1 MPLPKKSDSLMENT
15 SDANKNNGP
24 LLPVT
29 ITHCTDTWSL
39 NGIHPTGLDMN
50 TYNMRSRFMRK
61 THKKHKELPSSASSV
76 MKRHKLKFTIVFQK
90 LILLPW
96 SEKVE
101 KKKKKTSIPLLA
113 SLNKPNLS
121 IQEFLFCTVVFGQE
135 PDKIPLQV

>member
-24 LLPVT
+24 LLRVT

-76 MKRHKLKFTIVFQK
+76 MNRHKLKFTIVFQK

-96 SEKVE
+96 SEKVQ
-101 KKKKKTSIPLLA
+101 KKKKKDKYTTSGISQQTQSLHPGIP
-113 SLNKPNLS
+113 
-121 IQEFLFCTVVFGQE
+121 FLHSGFW
-135 PDKIPLQV
+135 PRA

>member
-39 NGIHPTGLDMN
+39 NGIHPTGLDLN

-76 MKRHKLKFTIVFQK
+76 MNRHKLKFTIVFQK

-101 KKKKKTSIPLLA
+101 KKKKKTSITTSGISQQTQ
-113 SLNKPNLS
+113 SLRHPG
-121 IQEFLFCTVVFGQE
+121 IPFLHSGFW
-135 PDKIPLQV
+135 PRA